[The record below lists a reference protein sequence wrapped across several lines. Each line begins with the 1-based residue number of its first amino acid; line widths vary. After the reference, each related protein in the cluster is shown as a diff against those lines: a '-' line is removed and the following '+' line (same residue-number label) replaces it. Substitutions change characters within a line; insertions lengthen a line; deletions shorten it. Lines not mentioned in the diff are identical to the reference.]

1 MRIHQLNLRYEP
13 DQDRLMARINSTTGL
28 EIRLWFTRR
37 LTIGFLPL
45 LRRLT
50 DEQITRADALAAA
63 AGAPQ
68 APADPKLR
76 EFLNEFKKDAA
87 LQQSDFHTP
96 FKESTDS
103 PATGEEPMLVAE
115 IALTPLANAH
125 LQVKFSG
132 TVKGSTEKRDVQ
144 IDLDGKLMHG
154 FLHLLEKSYANS
166 QWSLATVAPA
176 DADAGGGTSLAASR
190 PQYMN

>member
-28 EIRLWFTRR
+28 EIRLWLTRR

-50 DEQITRADALAAA
+50 DEQMMRADALAEA

-68 APADPKLR
+68 APANLKLR

-96 FKESTDS
+96 YKESTDA
-103 PATGEEPMLVAE
+103 PATGE
-115 IALTPLANAH
+115 
-125 LQVKFSG
+125 
-132 TVKGSTEKRDVQ
+132 
-144 IDLDGKLMHG
+144 
-154 FLHLLEKSYANS
+154 
-166 QWSLATVAPA
+166 APC
-176 DADAGGGTSLAASR
+176 
-190 PQYMN
+190 